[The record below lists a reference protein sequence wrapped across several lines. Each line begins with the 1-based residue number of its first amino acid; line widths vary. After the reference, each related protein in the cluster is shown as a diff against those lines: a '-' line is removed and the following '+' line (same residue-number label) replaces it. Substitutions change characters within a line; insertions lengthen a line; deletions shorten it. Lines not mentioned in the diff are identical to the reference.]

1 MHACKYVHT
10 QPYKHFS
17 GRLSHNQDIHG
28 FKLKKKKKS
37 KAHHE
42 RDTCTQINEKMR
54 STMHALTAYCLQ
66 WNYINISGG
75 CVYMYVEIY
84 I

>member
-1 MHACKYVHT
+1 MYIPNHT
-10 QPYKHFS
+10 NTLVAVSLTIKIS
-17 GRLSHNQDIHG
+17 MDSNN
-28 FKLKKKKKS
+28 KKKS

-66 WNYINISGG
+66 WNYINISGA